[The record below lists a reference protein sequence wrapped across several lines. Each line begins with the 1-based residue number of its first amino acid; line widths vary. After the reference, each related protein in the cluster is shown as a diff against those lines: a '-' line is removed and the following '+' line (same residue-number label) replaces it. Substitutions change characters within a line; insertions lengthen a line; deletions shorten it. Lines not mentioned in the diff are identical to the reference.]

1 MGFFGKLFD
10 KKVCDLCGGEI
21 GLLGNRKLEDGN
33 CCKECAAKLSP
44 WFDER
49 RHSTVEQ
56 IQRQITAREE
66 NRRKLQNWNHDLVF
80 GEYQKL
86 YVKFAGRI
94 PDTFVIS
101 SASNYREAN
110 ADIIDFSN
118 LSSCDADIQESR
130 RELKQ
135 KNAQGEEI
143 SFNPPR
149 YEYSYEFYVKLMV
162 MGCEYIDDMRFRLN
176 RNTLKLQTIQRG
188 ANRNMMFSQTF
199 DPMLYPEY
207 RELKNELDNVCR
219 LFSCGQQG
227 IPYEGNAAGGDGIQ
241 SLLEQIRNAPDL
253 ETAMQLQAALSLMT
267 ITNPN
272 KEHINA
278 RPPRPLPRCKTAV
291 CRAVRRSIRAMPTDP
306 SCLPLLSSGSARA
319 VAHRMWANSAP
330 AAAIPDPSLSG
341 SPAGS
346 ASAALSTPAASAT
359 SAAPPALSPVRSGA
373 ASAAGP
379 SRRRDRSQS
388 SAPTAA
394 ENSTTMTSDNSME
407 KECLQ

>member
-33 CCKECAAKLSP
+33 CCKECAGKLSP

-66 NRRKLQNWNHDLVF
+66 NRRKLQNWNHDMVF

-94 PDTFVIS
+94 PETFVIS

-278 RPPRPLPRCKTAV
+278 QAAQALAQVQNRCMQGGAAVYQSNANRPIV
-291 CRAVRRSIRAMPTDP
+291 
-306 SCLPLLSSGSARA
+306 
-319 VAHRMWANSAP
+319 
-330 AAAIPDPSLSG
+330 
-341 SPAGS
+341 
-346 ASAALSTPAASAT
+346 PAASEQWVCQSCGAQNVGKFC
-359 SAAPPALSPVRSGA
+359 SGCGNPRPVPVRQSGWKCFCGA
-373 ASAAGP
+373 VNTG
-379 SRRRDRSQS
+379 RFCN
-388 SAPTAA
+388 
-394 ENSTTMTSDNSME
+394 ECGTTRFEPRQIWCSECSWTIEEEGQVPKFCPNCGRKFDNDDIR
-407 KECLQ
+407 

>member
-1 MGFFGKLFD
+1 MGFFGKLFE

-33 CCKECAAKLSP
+33 CCKECAGKLSP

-66 NRRKLQNWNHDLVF
+66 NRRKLQNWNHDMVF
-80 GEYQKL
+80 GEHQKL

-94 PDTFVIS
+94 PETFVIS
-101 SASNYREAN
+101 SESNYREDN

-188 ANRNMMFSQTF
+188 INKNIMFAQEF

-207 RELKNELDNVCR
+207 RELKNELDTVCR

-227 IPYEGNAAGGDGIQ
+227 IPFDAQTGGDGIQ

-278 RPPRPLPRCKTAV
+278 QAAQALAQVQNRCMQGGAAVHQRNAIRPA
-291 CRAVRRSIRAMPTDP
+291 
-306 SCLPLLSSGSARA
+306 
-319 VAHRMWANSAP
+319 AP
-330 AAAIPDPSLSG
+330 AASEQWVCPGCGSQNTGKFCSG
-341 SPAGS
+341 CGNPR
-346 ASAALSTPAASAT
+346 PV
-359 SAAPPALSPVRSGA
+359 PVRQSGWKCFCGA
-373 ASAAGP
+373 VNTG
-379 SRRRDRSQS
+379 RFCN
-388 SAPTAA
+388 
-394 ENSTTMTSDNSME
+394 ECGTTRFEPRQIWCSECSWTIEEEGQVPKFCPNCGRKFDNDDIR
-407 KECLQ
+407 

>member
-33 CCKECAAKLSP
+33 CCKECAGKLSP

-66 NRRKLQNWNHDLVF
+66 NRQRLQSWNHDMVL

-94 PDTFVIS
+94 PETFVIS
-101 SASNYREAN
+101 SASDYREAN

-118 LSSCDADIQESR
+118 LSSCDADIRESR

-149 YEYSYEFYVKLMV
+149 YEYSYEFYVKLMI
-162 MGCEYIDDMRFRLN
+162 MGCEYIDDIRFRLN
-176 RNTLKLQTIQRG
+176 RNTLKLQTVQRG
-188 ANRNMMFSQTF
+188 INKNIMFANEF

-207 RELKNELDNVCR
+207 RELKNELDNICR

-227 IPYEGNAAGGDGIQ
+227 IPFDAQAGGDGIQ

-278 RPPRPLPRCKTAV
+278 QAAQALAQVQNRCMQGGASLYQSNV
-291 CRAVRRSIRAMPTDP
+291 NRSA
-306 SCLPLLSSGSARA
+306 
-319 VAHRMWANSAP
+319 
-330 AAAIPDPSLSG
+330 
-341 SPAGS
+341 
-346 ASAALSTPAASAT
+346 TPAASEQWVCPSCGSQNT
-359 SAAPPALSPVRSGA
+359 GKFCSGCGNPRPVPVRQSGWKCFC
-373 ASAAGP
+373 GTVNTG
-379 SRRRDRSQS
+379 RFCN
-388 SAPTAA
+388 
-394 ENSTTMTSDNSME
+394 ECGTTRFEPRQIWCSECSWTIEEEDQVPKFCPNCGRKFDNDDIR
-407 KECLQ
+407 

>member
-1 MGFFGKLFD
+1 MGFFGKLFE

-33 CCKECAAKLSP
+33 CCKECAGKLSP

-56 IQRQITAREE
+56 IRRQITAREE
-66 NRRKLQNWNHDLVF
+66 NRRKLQNWNHDMVF

-94 PDTFVIS
+94 PETFVIS
-101 SASNYREAN
+101 SESNYREDN

-188 ANRNMMFSQTF
+188 INKNIMFAQEF

-207 RELKNELDNVCR
+207 RELKNELDTVCR

-227 IPYEGNAAGGDGIQ
+227 IPFDAQTGGDGIQ

-278 RPPRPLPRCKTAV
+278 QAAQALAQVQNRCMQGGAAVHQRNAIRPA
-291 CRAVRRSIRAMPTDP
+291 
-306 SCLPLLSSGSARA
+306 
-319 VAHRMWANSAP
+319 AP
-330 AAAIPDPSLSG
+330 AASEQWVCPGCGSQNTGKFCSG
-341 SPAGS
+341 CGNPR
-346 ASAALSTPAASAT
+346 PV
-359 SAAPPALSPVRSGA
+359 PVRQSGWKCFCGA
-373 ASAAGP
+373 VNTG
-379 SRRRDRSQS
+379 RFCN
-388 SAPTAA
+388 
-394 ENSTTMTSDNSME
+394 ECGTTRFEPRQIWCSECSWTIEEEGQVPKFCPNCGRKFDNDDIR
-407 KECLQ
+407 

>member
-1 MGFFGKLFD
+1 MGFFGKLFE

-33 CCKECAAKLSP
+33 CCKECAGKLSP

-66 NRRKLQNWNHDLVF
+66 NRSRLQNWNHDMVF

-86 YVKFAGRI
+86 YVNFAGRI
-94 PDTFVIS
+94 PETFVIS

-118 LSSCDADIQESR
+118 LSSCDADIRESR

-149 YEYSYEFYVKLMV
+149 YEYSYEFYVKLMI

-176 RNTLKLQTIQRG
+176 RNTLKLQTVQRG
-188 ANRNMMFSQTF
+188 INKNIMFANEF

-207 RELKNELDNVCR
+207 RELKNELDNICR

-227 IPYEGNAAGGDGIQ
+227 IPFDAQAGGDGIQ

-267 ITNPN
+267 IASPN

-278 RPPRPLPRCKTAV
+278 QAAQALAQVQNRCMHGGASLHQDNVNRPA
-291 CRAVRRSIRAMPTDP
+291 
-306 SCLPLLSSGSARA
+306 
-319 VAHRMWANSAP
+319 
-330 AAAIPDPSLSG
+330 
-341 SPAGS
+341 
-346 ASAALSTPAASAT
+346 TPAASEQWVCPGCGSQNT
-359 SAAPPALSPVRSGA
+359 GKFCSGCGNPRPVPVRQSGWKCFCGA
-373 ASAAGP
+373 TNTG
-379 SRRRDRSQS
+379 RFCN
-388 SAPTAA
+388 
-394 ENSTTMTSDNSME
+394 ECGTTRFEPRQIWCSECSWTIEEEGQVPKFCPNCGRKFDNDDIR
-407 KECLQ
+407 

>member
-1 MGFFGKLFD
+1 MGFFGKLFE

-33 CCKECAAKLSP
+33 CCKECAGKLSP

-66 NRRKLQNWNHDLVF
+66 NRRKLQNWNHDMVF

-94 PDTFVIS
+94 PETFVIS

-118 LSSCDADIQESR
+118 LTSCDADIQESR

-176 RNTLKLQTIQRG
+176 RNTLKLQTVQRG
-188 ANRNMMFSQTF
+188 INKNIMFANEF

-267 ITNPN
+267 ITSPN

-278 RPPRPLPRCKTAV
+278 QAAQALAQVQNRCMQGGASLHQSNVNRPA
-291 CRAVRRSIRAMPTDP
+291 
-306 SCLPLLSSGSARA
+306 
-319 VAHRMWANSAP
+319 
-330 AAAIPDPSLSG
+330 
-341 SPAGS
+341 
-346 ASAALSTPAASAT
+346 TPAASEQWVCPSCGSQNT
-359 SAAPPALSPVRSGA
+359 GKFCSGCGNPRPIPVRQSGWKCFCGA
-373 ASAAGP
+373 VNTG
-379 SRRRDRSQS
+379 RFCN
-388 SAPTAA
+388 
-394 ENSTTMTSDNSME
+394 ECGTTRFEPRQIWCSECSWTIEEEGQVPKFCPNCGRKFDNDDIR
-407 KECLQ
+407 

>member
-1 MGFFGKLFD
+1 MGFFGKLFE

-33 CCKECAAKLSP
+33 CCKECAGKLSP

-56 IQRQITAREE
+56 IQRQIAAREE
-66 NRRKLQNWNHDLVF
+66 NRRKLESWNHDMVF

-94 PDTFVIS
+94 PETFVIS

-118 LSSCDADIQESR
+118 LSSCDADIRESR

-176 RNTLKLQTIQRG
+176 RNTLKLQTVQRG
-188 ANRNMMFSQTF
+188 ANRNMMFSQDF

-227 IPYEGNAAGGDGIQ
+227 IPYDAQAAGDGIQ
-241 SLLEQIRNAPDL
+241 SLLEQIRTAPDL
-253 ETAMQLQAALSLMT
+253 ETAVQLQAALSLLT
-267 ITNPN
+267 IANPN

-278 RPPRPLPRCKTAV
+278 QAAHALADVKRRCMQGSGVIHQNNANRPA
-291 CRAVRRSIRAMPTDP
+291 
-306 SCLPLLSSGSARA
+306 
-319 VAHRMWANSAP
+319 AP
-330 AAAIPDPSLSG
+330 AASEQWVCPGCGSQNTDKFCSG
-341 SPAGS
+341 CGNPRPA
-346 ASAALSTPAASAT
+346 
-359 SAAPPALSPVRSGA
+359 PVRQSGWKCFC
-373 ASAAGP
+373 G
-379 SRRRDRSQS
+379 
-388 SAPTAA
+388 
-394 ENSTTMTSDNSME
+394 TTNTGRFCNECGTTRFEPRQIWCSECSWTIEEEGQVPKFCPNCGRKFDNDDIR
-407 KECLQ
+407 

>member
-33 CCKECAAKLSP
+33 CCKECAGKLSP

-66 NRRKLQNWNHDLVF
+66 NRRKLQNWNHDMVF

-86 YVKFAGRI
+86 YVKFAGRV

-278 RPPRPLPRCKTAV
+278 QAAQALAQVQNRCMQGGAAVYQSNANRP
-291 CRAVRRSIRAMPTDP
+291 IM
-306 SCLPLLSSGSARA
+306 
-319 VAHRMWANSAP
+319 P
-330 AAAIPDPSLSG
+330 AAAEQWVCPSCGSQNTGKFCSG
-341 SPAGS
+341 CGNPR
-346 ASAALSTPAASAT
+346 PV
-359 SAAPPALSPVRSGA
+359 PVRQSGWKCFCGA
-373 ASAAGP
+373 VNTG
-379 SRRRDRSQS
+379 RFCN
-388 SAPTAA
+388 
-394 ENSTTMTSDNSME
+394 ECGTTRFEPRQIWCSECSWTIEEEGQVPKFCPNCGRKFDNDDIR
-407 KECLQ
+407 

>member
-1 MGFFGKLFD
+1 MGFFGKLFE

-33 CCKECAAKLSP
+33 CCKECAGKLST

-66 NRRKLQNWNHDLVF
+66 NRQRLQSWNHDMVF

-94 PDTFVIS
+94 PETFVIS

-149 YEYSYEFYVKLMV
+149 YEYSYEFYVKLMI
-162 MGCEYIDDMRFRLN
+162 MGCEYIDDIRFRLN
-176 RNTLKLQTIQRG
+176 RNTLKLQTVQRG
-188 ANRNMMFSQTF
+188 INKNIMFANEF

-207 RELKNELDNVCR
+207 RELKNELDTVCR

-227 IPYEGNAAGGDGIQ
+227 IPFDAQAGGDGIQ

-278 RPPRPLPRCKTAV
+278 QAAQALAQVQNRCMHGGAAVYQSNANRPA
-291 CRAVRRSIRAMPTDP
+291 
-306 SCLPLLSSGSARA
+306 
-319 VAHRMWANSAP
+319 
-330 AAAIPDPSLSG
+330 
-341 SPAGS
+341 
-346 ASAALSTPAASAT
+346 TPAASEQWVCPGCGSQNT
-359 SAAPPALSPVRSGA
+359 GKFCSGCGNPRPVPVRQSGWKCFCGA
-373 ASAAGP
+373 VNTG
-379 SRRRDRSQS
+379 RFCN
-388 SAPTAA
+388 
-394 ENSTTMTSDNSME
+394 ECGTTRFEPRQIWCSECSWTIEEEGQVPKFCPNCGRKFDNDDIR
-407 KECLQ
+407 